1 MIRWSQTL
9 LNTLRE
15 APQDAEIVSHMLM
28 IRAGMMRKLGGGL
41 YTYLPLGMR
50 ALRKIEAIVREEME
64 RAGAQETLFPI
75 LQPAELWKQTGRWET
90 MGPGMFRV
98 QDRKE
103 AWYVLAPTAEEAFT
117 ALAKSEISSYRQ
129 LPRTIFQMQD
139 KFRDEIRPR
148 FGLIRGKEFIMKDAY
163 SFDADDAGADKS
175 YRAMY
180 DAYVRIFARVGLAA
194 KPVEA
199 DTGDIGGNFS
209 HEFMVFAASGEDGI
223 LDCPAC
229 GYAANQERAERAPA
243 PVPYQTEAGA
253 AETVATPG
261 QHTCEEVACFLGRP
275 IDQIVKSLVLL
286 VGGKPV
292 MALVPGDRELSETK
306 LRRLFGGAK
315 VEEAAPETVAQ
326 VAGPVG
332 SIGPVGVSIPVYAD
346 RSLQGAADVVV
357 GANQEG
363 AHLLHVCLARD
374 AKVAA
379 YEDLATVRAGDLCP
393 KCGKPLEI
401 RRGTEVGQC
410 FKLGTKYSAAMG
422 ASFLDEQGASKPLV
436 MGCYGIGVSRTLQ
449 AIVEQSNDENGII
462 WPAAVAPCQVALL
475 ILDPDVPEVVAK
487 AEALGA
493 ALEARGID
501 VFVDDRAERPGV
513 KFKDADLIGLPIR
526 VVAGAKGLAKGGFE
540 IRRRT
545 ERDSAIVA
553 PEQAAQAISD
563 LLATTQK

>member
-1 MIRWSQTL
+1 MLRWTETL

-15 APQDAEIVSHMLM
+15 PPQDAEIVSHKLM

-41 YTYLPLGMR
+41 YVYLPLGMR

-75 LQPAELWKQTGRWET
+75 LQPAELWKQTGRWES

-98 QDRKE
+98 KDRKD

-129 LPRTIFQMQD
+129 LPRTIYQLQD

-163 SFDADDAGADKS
+163 SFDADEAGADKS
-175 YRAMY
+175 YWAMHA
-180 DAYVRIFARVGLAA
+180 AYVRIFERVGLKA

-223 LDCPAC
+223 LDCPHC
-229 GYAANQERAERAPA
+229 GYAANQERAERTVR
-243 PVPYQTEAGA
+243 PVPYQAEAGA
-253 AETVATPG
+253 PEEVATPG
-261 QHTCEEVACFLGRP
+261 QHSCEEVARFLGRP
-275 IDQIVKSLVLL
+275 LDQIIKSLVLL
-286 VGGKPV
+286 VGGKPTLV
-292 MALVPGDRELSETK
+292 LVPGDRELSETK

-315 VEEAAPETVAQ
+315 VEEADEATVAQ

-346 RSLQGAADVVV
+346 RALEGAADMVV
-357 GANQEG
+357 GANKEG
-363 AHLLHVCLARD
+363 FHLAHVSLARD
-374 AKVAA
+374 AKVVA
-379 YEDLATVRAGDLCP
+379 YEDLVSVRESDQCP
-393 KCGKPLEI
+393 KCGASLAL

-422 ASFLDEQGASKPLV
+422 ATYLDEQGAAKPIV

-449 AIVEQSNDENGII
+449 AIVEQSNDADGII
-462 WPAAVAPCQVALL
+462 WPAAVAPCQVNLL
-475 ILDPDVPEVVAK
+475 ILDPDDAEVVAQ
-487 AEALGA
+487 AEALGQ

-513 KFKDADLIGLPIR
+513 KFKDADLIGLPVR
-526 VVAGAKGLAKGGFE
+526 VVAGAKSLAKGGFE

-545 ERDSAIVA
+545 ERDSAVVA
-553 PEQAAQAISD
+553 PDQAADAIAQM
-563 LLATTQK
+563 LKTL

>member
-1 MIRWSQTL
+1 MMRWTQAL

-15 APQDAEIVSHMLM
+15 APQDAEIVSHKLM
-28 IRAGMMRKLGGGL
+28 IRAGMLRKLGGGL

-50 ALRKIEAIVREEME
+50 ALRKVQAIVREEME

-117 ALAKSEISSYRQ
+117 ALAKNEISSYRQ
-129 LPRTIFQMQD
+129 LPCIIYQMQD

-163 SFDADDAGADKS
+163 SFDADEAGADRS
-175 YRAMY
+175 YKAMY
-180 DAYVRIFARVGLAA
+180 DAYVRIFKRVGLAA

-229 GYAANQERAERAPA
+229 GYAANQERAERRAPA
-243 PVPYQTEAGA
+243 QAYAVEAGA
-253 AETVATPG
+253 PVAVATPG
-261 QHTCEEVACFLGRP
+261 QHACEEVAAFLKCP
-275 IDQIVKSLVLL
+275 LNQVVKSLVVLAD
-286 VGGKPV
+286 GRPV
-292 MALVPGDRELSETK
+292 MALVPGDCELSETK
-306 LRRLFGGAK
+306 LRRVLGGK
-315 VEEAAPETVAQ
+315 KIEAADEETVLK
-326 VAGPVG
+326 VAGPCG
-332 SIGPVGVSIPVYAD
+332 SIGPVGVDIPVYAD
-346 RSLQGAADVVV
+346 RSLEGAADVVV
-357 GANQEG
+357 GANKEG
-363 AHLLHVCLARD
+363 FHLAHVSLARD
-374 AKVAA
+374 AKVTA
-379 YEDLATVRAGDLCP
+379 YDDLATVREGDLCP
-393 KCGKPLEI
+393 KCGQPLTI

-410 FKLGTKYSAAMG
+410 FKLGTKYSKAMG
-422 ASFLDEQGASKPLV
+422 ATFLDEKGAPQTLT

-462 WPAAVAPCQVALL
+462 WPAAVAPYQVALL
-475 ILDPDVPEVVAK
+475 LLDPDSPEVAAK
-487 AEALGA
+487 AEALA
-493 ALEARGID
+493 AELEARGID
-501 VFVDDRAERPGV
+501 VFMDDRAERPGV
-513 KFKDADLIGLPIR
+513 KFKDADLIGLPVR

-540 IRRRT
+540 VRART
-545 ERDSAIVA
+545 EKESAVIA
-553 PEQAAQAISD
+553 PEAAAEAIAQ
-563 LLATTQK
+563 LLKTL

>member
-1 MIRWSQTL
+1 MLRWTETL

-15 APQDAEIVSHMLM
+15 PPQDAEIVSHKLM

-41 YTYLPLGMR
+41 YVYLPLGMR
-50 ALRKIEAIVREEME
+50 ALRKIEAIVREEMD

-75 LQPAELWKQTGRWET
+75 LQPAELWKQTGRWES

-98 QDRKE
+98 KDRKD

-129 LPRTIFQMQD
+129 LPRTIYQLQD

-163 SFDADDAGADKS
+163 SFDADEAGADKS
-175 YRAMY
+175 YWAMHA
-180 DAYVRIFARVGLAA
+180 AYVRIFERVGLKA

-223 LDCPAC
+223 LDCPHC
-229 GYAANQERAERAPA
+229 GYAANQERAERTVR
-243 PVPYQTEAGA
+243 PVPYQAEAGA
-253 AETVATPG
+253 LEEVATPG
-261 QHTCEEVACFLGRP
+261 QHSCEEVARFLGRP
-275 IDQIVKSLVLL
+275 LDQIIKSLVLL
-286 VGGKPV
+286 VGGKPTLV
-292 MALVPGDRELSETK
+292 LVPGDRELSETK

-315 VEEAAPETVAQ
+315 VEEADEATVAQ

-346 RSLQGAADVVV
+346 RALEGAADMVV
-357 GANQEG
+357 GANKAG
-363 AHLLHVCLARD
+363 FHLAHVSLARD
-374 AKVAA
+374 AKVMA
-379 YEDLATVRAGDLCP
+379 YEDLVTVREGDQCP
-393 KCGKPLEI
+393 KCGASLAL

-422 ASFLDEQGASKPLV
+422 ATYLDEQGAAKPIV

-449 AIVEQSNDENGII
+449 AIVEQSNDADGII
-462 WPAAVAPCQVALL
+462 WPAAVAPCQVNLL
-475 ILDPDVPEVVAK
+475 ILDPDDAEVVAQ
-487 AEALGA
+487 AEALGQ

-513 KFKDADLIGLPIR
+513 KFKDADLIGLPVR
-526 VVAGAKGLAKGGFE
+526 VVAGAKSLAKGGFE

-545 ERDSAIVA
+545 ERDSAVVA
-553 PEQAAQAISD
+553 PDQAADAIAQM
-563 LLATTQK
+563 LKTL

>member
-1 MIRWSQTL
+1 MLRWTETL

-15 APQDAEIVSHMLM
+15 PPQDAEIVSHKLM

-41 YTYLPLGMR
+41 YVYLPLGMR
-50 ALRKIEAIVREEME
+50 ALRKIETIVREEMD

-98 QDRKE
+98 KDRKD

-129 LPRTIFQMQD
+129 LPRIIYQLQD

-175 YRAMY
+175 YWAMHA
-180 DAYVRIFARVGLAA
+180 AYVRIFERVGLKA

-229 GYAANQERAERAPA
+229 GYAANQERAERRVQV
-243 PVPYQTEAGA
+243 VPYQTEAGA
-253 AETVATPG
+253 PEEVATPG
-261 QHTCEEVACFLGRP
+261 QHSCEEVARFLGRP

-292 MALVPGDRELSETK
+292 MVLVPGDRELSETK

-315 VEEAAPETVAQ
+315 VEEADEATVAK

-332 SIGPVGVSIPVYAD
+332 SIGPVGVELPIYAD
-346 RSLQGAADVVV
+346 RALEGAADMVV
-357 GANQEG
+357 GANKEG
-363 AHLLHVCLARD
+363 FHLAHVSLARD
-374 AKVAA
+374 AKVVA
-379 YEDLATVRAGDLCP
+379 YEDLVTVREGDCCP
-393 KCGKPLEI
+393 KCGATLTV

-422 ASFLDEQGASKPLV
+422 ATYLDEQGVAKPLI

-449 AIVEQSNDENGII
+449 AIVEQSNDADGII
-462 WPAAVAPCQVALL
+462 WPVSVAPCQVNLL
-475 ILDPDVPEVVAK
+475 ILDPDNAEVVAQ
-487 AEALGA
+487 AEALGK

-513 KFKDADLIGLPIR
+513 KFKDADLIGLPVR
-526 VVAGAKGLAKGGFE
+526 VVAGAKSLAKGGFE

-545 ERDSAIVA
+545 ERDSVVVA
-553 PEQAAQAISD
+553 PDKAIETIAD
-563 LLATTQK
+563 LLR

>member
-1 MIRWSQTL
+1 MRMSKMVGRRIK
-9 LNTLRE
+9 E
-15 APQDAEIVSHMLM
+15 DPKDAKTVSHKFL
-28 IRAGMMRKLGGGL
+28 IRGGYIRPVSAGIYSL
-41 YTYLPLGMR
+41 LPVGKR
-50 ALRKIEAIVREEME
+50 IVEKIEAIIREEMN
-64 RAGAQETLFPI
+64 RIDGQEVLMPVV
-75 LQPAELWKQTGRWET
+75 LPAELWEESGRYSSVGAELLR
-90 MGPGMFRV
+90 FR
-98 QDRKE
+98 DRNDKPML
-103 AWYVLAPTAEEAFT
+103 LAMTHEEGIVHLVRT
-117 ALAKSEISSYRQ
+117 ELNSYKQ
-129 LPRTIFQMQD
+129 LPVMLYQIQT
-139 KFRDEIRPR
+139 KYRDEARPR
-148 FGLIRGKEFIMKDAY
+148 AGLIRVREFTMKDAY

>member
-1 MIRWSQTL
+1 MLRWTETL

-15 APQDAEIVSHMLM
+15 PPQDAEIVSHKLM

-41 YTYLPLGMR
+41 YVYLPLGMR
-50 ALRKIEAIVREEME
+50 ALRKIEAIVREEMD

-75 LQPAELWKQTGRWET
+75 LQPAELWKQTGRWES

-98 QDRKE
+98 KDRKD

-129 LPRTIFQMQD
+129 LPRTIYQLQD

-163 SFDADDAGADKS
+163 SFDADEAGADKS
-175 YRAMY
+175 YWAMHA
-180 DAYVRIFARVGLAA
+180 AYVRIFERVGLKA

-223 LDCPAC
+223 LDCPHC
-229 GYAANQERAERAPA
+229 GYAANQERAERTVR
-243 PVPYQTEAGA
+243 PVPYQAEAGA
-253 AETVATPG
+253 PEEVATPG
-261 QHTCEEVACFLGRP
+261 QHSCEEVARFLGRP
-275 IDQIVKSLVLL
+275 LDQIIKSLVLL
-286 VGGKPV
+286 VGGKPTLV
-292 MALVPGDRELSETK
+292 LVPGDRELSETK

-315 VEEAAPETVAQ
+315 VEEADEATVAQ
-326 VAGPVG
+326 VSGPVG

-346 RSLQGAADVVV
+346 RALEGAADMVV
-357 GANQEG
+357 GANKEG
-363 AHLLHVCLARD
+363 FHLAHVSLARD
-374 AKVAA
+374 AKVVA
-379 YEDLATVRAGDLCP
+379 YEDLVTVREGDQCP
-393 KCGKPLEI
+393 KCGASLAL

-422 ASFLDEQGASKPLV
+422 ATYLDEQGAAKPIV

-449 AIVEQSNDENGII
+449 AIVEQSNDADGII
-462 WPAAVAPCQVALL
+462 WPAAVAPCQVNLL
-475 ILDPDVPEVVAK
+475 ILDPDNAEVVAQ
-487 AEALGA
+487 AEVLGQ

-513 KFKDADLIGLPIR
+513 KFKDADLIGLPVR
-526 VVAGAKGLAKGGFE
+526 VVAGAKSLAKGGFE

-545 ERDSAIVA
+545 ERDSAVVA
-553 PEQAAQAISD
+553 PDQAADAIAQI
-563 LLATTQK
+563 LKTL

>member
-1 MIRWSQTL
+1 MLRWTETL

-15 APQDAEIVSHMLM
+15 PPQDAEIVSHKLM

-41 YTYLPLGMR
+41 YVYLPLGMR
-50 ALRKIEAIVREEME
+50 ALRKIEAIVREEMD

-75 LQPAELWKQTGRWET
+75 LQPAELWKQTGRWES

-98 QDRKE
+98 KDRKD

-129 LPRTIFQMQD
+129 LPRTIYQLQD

-163 SFDADDAGADKS
+163 SFDADEAGADKS
-175 YRAMY
+175 YWAMHA
-180 DAYVRIFARVGLAA
+180 AYVRIFERVGLKA

-223 LDCPAC
+223 LDCPHC
-229 GYAANQERAERAPA
+229 GYAANQERAERTVR
-243 PVPYQTEAGA
+243 PVPYQAEAGA
-253 AETVATPG
+253 PEEVATPG
-261 QHTCEEVACFLGRP
+261 QHSCEEVARFLGRP
-275 IDQIVKSLVLL
+275 LDQIIKSLVLL
-286 VGGKPV
+286 VGGKPTLV
-292 MALVPGDRELSETK
+292 LVPGDRELSETK

-315 VEEAAPETVAQ
+315 VEEADEATVAQ

-346 RSLQGAADVVV
+346 RALEGAADMVV
-357 GANQEG
+357 GANKEG
-363 AHLLHVCLARD
+363 FHLAHVSLARD
-374 AKVAA
+374 AKVVA
-379 YEDLATVRAGDLCP
+379 YEDLVTVREGDQCP
-393 KCGKPLEI
+393 KCGASLAL

-422 ASFLDEQGASKPLV
+422 ATYLDEQGAAKPIV

-449 AIVEQSNDENGII
+449 AIVEQSNDADGII
-462 WPAAVAPCQVALL
+462 WPAAVAPCQVNLL
-475 ILDPDVPEVVAK
+475 ILDPDNAEVVAQ
-487 AEALGA
+487 AEALGQ

-513 KFKDADLIGLPIR
+513 KFKDADLIGLPVR
-526 VVAGAKGLAKGGFE
+526 VVAGAKSLAKGGFE

-545 ERDSAIVA
+545 ERDSAVVA
-553 PEQAAQAISD
+553 PDQAADAIAQI
-563 LLATTQK
+563 LKTL